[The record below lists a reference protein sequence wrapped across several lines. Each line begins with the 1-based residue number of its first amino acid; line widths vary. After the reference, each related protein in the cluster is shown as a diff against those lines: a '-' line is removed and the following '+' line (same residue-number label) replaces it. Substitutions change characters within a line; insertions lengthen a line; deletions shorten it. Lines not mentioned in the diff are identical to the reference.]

1 MSFHRFQAFDPYLTF
16 AEGERGFREKI
27 FLQADGTPS
36 ETAWYG
42 KSRDGKGYLSSMW
55 RIGRDAY
62 ARVAERAGEQPTAG
76 YFEEVASDIQK
87 FERELA
93 PELQRLV
100 QSGTLKLQED
110 RDAEPITDLSAAIAD
125 APDGWLTEVYMRI
138 IMPGV
143 VSRVVP
149 EEEAPDFEGLLSAAA
164 VLYLDDY
171 IIANQIGRGVDIASE
186 LVMVNLTSAKLYR
199 ETVDAAKEAVSALG
213 RRSASA
219 AHKATNELKGR
230 ALSEWDQ
237 SGHTYSGMAAFA
249 RHRHKAYEVTER
261 TLYGW
266 VREHRKAKT

>member
-27 FLQADGTPS
+27 FLRADGTPS

-42 KSRDGKGYLSSMW
+42 ESRDGKGYLSSMW
-55 RIGRDAY
+55 RVGRDAY
-62 ARVAERAGEQPTAG
+62 ARVAAKAGEQPTAA
-76 YFEEVASDIQK
+76 YFEEVAADIQK
-87 FERELA
+87 LERDLA
-93 PELQRLV
+93 PEIQRLV
-100 QSGTLKLQED
+100 QTGTLKLFED
-110 RDAEPITDLSAAIAD
+110 RDAEPLTDLSAAIED
-125 APDGWLTEVYMRI
+125 APDGWLTEVFMRVV
-138 IMPGV
+138 MTGV
-143 VSRVVP
+143 VSRVIT
-149 EEEAPDFEGLLSAAA
+149 EEETADFEGLLSAAA

-186 LVMVNLTSAKLYR
+186 LVMVNFTSAKLYR
-199 ETVDAAKEAVSALG
+199 ETVDAAKEAVSAVG

-219 AHKATNELKGR
+219 AHKATNALKGK

-266 VREHRKAKT
+266 VREHRRAKS